1 MNNNSSNDPS
11 NISSFYRKFHQLKKL
26 LEEDLT
32 SDSSSLFSSHSDE
45 SSCGTNSSSDS
56 TSTDD
61 LPEYF
66 YSSDS
71 GCGWNG
77 LQTPSDVD
85 ASLPSSSSSSPLLH
99 PGDSRQCGAGGAKT
113 TEQPQ
118 PNYTN
123 GISNLSSRRECNGR
137 EKTACL
143 MEGKDGVWLHSDPSR
158 QCSNVM
164 SNG

>member
-1 MNNNSSNDPS
+1 M
-11 NISSFYRKFHQLKKL
+11 
-26 LEEDLT
+26 
-32 SDSSSLFSSHSDE
+32 SDSSSLSGSNSDE
-45 SSCGTNSSSDS
+45 SSCSTNSSSDS

-77 LQTPSDVD
+77 LQIPSDID

-99 PGDSRQCGAGGAKT
+99 PADSSQCAWVSAKT
-113 TEQPQ
+113 AEQPH

-123 GISNLSSRRECNGR
+123 GISR
-137 EKTACL
+137 EKTARL

-164 SNG
+164 SNGSCRRER